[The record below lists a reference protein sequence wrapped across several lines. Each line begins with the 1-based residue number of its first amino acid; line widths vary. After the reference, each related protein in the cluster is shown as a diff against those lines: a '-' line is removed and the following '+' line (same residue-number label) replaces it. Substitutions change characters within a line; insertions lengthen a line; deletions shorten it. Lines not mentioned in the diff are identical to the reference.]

1 MPALREVLRMP
12 NASTHKYSNF
22 FRKKQGKNF
31 LRHFCQVL
39 VFFRLFRNKQ
49 GKEATKALQ
58 VYILTRVF
66 TLGAT

>member
-1 MPALREVLRMP
+1 M
-12 NASTHKYSNF
+12 
-22 FRKKQGKNF
+22 KKCRTSQTPLLINIVIFSEKSKEKNF

-49 GKEATKALQ
+49 GKAATKALQ